1 MLILE
6 TILNNKNFENT
17 KKYSKIRN
25 KTKINY
31 HALTTTTQMR
41 VVFDSDTICE
51 DPNPL

>member
-31 HALTTTTQMR
+31 TTTQMS